1 MKISTKVVLL
11 SGLVFP
17 GIGHFVLKQRLRG
30 AVLMATSLAAF
41 AVILRIAIQRAMALI
56 DKINSGQIAIDSGN
70 ITELVSNSVST
81 TDNSTVNISAMV
93 LFACWLFGIIDSY
106 RLGMIQEKKNL

>member
-30 AVLMATSLAAF
+30 SVLMVTALIASAIIVKI
-41 AVILRIAIQRAMALI
+41 AVQRAMALI
-56 DKINSGQIAIDSGN
+56 DKINSGQIAIDSGT

-81 TDNSTVNISAMV
+81 TDNSTVNLSAMV
-93 LFACWLFGIIDSY
+93 LVACWLFAIIDSY

>member
-1 MKISTKVVLL
+1 MVT
-11 SGLVFP
+11 
-17 GIGHFVLKQRLRG
+17 
-30 AVLMATSLAAF
+30 ALMASAIIVKI
-41 AVILRIAIQRAMALI
+41 AVQRAMALI
-56 DKINSGQIAIDSGN
+56 DKINSGQIAIDSGT

-93 LFACWLFGIIDSY
+93 LFACWLFAIIDSY